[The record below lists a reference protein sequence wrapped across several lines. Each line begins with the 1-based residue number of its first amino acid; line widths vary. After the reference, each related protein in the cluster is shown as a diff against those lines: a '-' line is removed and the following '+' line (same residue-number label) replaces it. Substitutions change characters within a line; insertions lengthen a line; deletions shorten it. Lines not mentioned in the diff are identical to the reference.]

1 MKNKIKPLWFLT
13 ALVFWV
19 NQVNSQSKLVDR
31 LDHYM
36 TNASYFGF
44 SGGLLVEK
52 DGKLVLS
59 KGYGFANKEYLVPF
73 TDSTM
78 IDIASCTKPFTATAI
93 LQLHDEGKLDVKDK
107 ITKYFDNV
115 PKDKVNITI
124 GQLLSNSS
132 GLGEYMFTESNILRE
147 NHISKVLQSPLEGN
161 PNQWYYSNEGF
172 NVLAAIVEIASGMPY
187 ETYIKTHF
195 IEPLKMTHTGFFGD
209 KKWPQ
214 KYIGHSYNR
223 ERDYGAF
230 SNNPNKWS
238 DKGSGNIASS
248 IQDIYKFVKGSM
260 QNDFLKE
267 STYQKQFKKYV
278 DLNSKWGYGYGWFLL
293 KSERNTKVW
302 RFGGNNTPAGITIEV
317 RIFPEENALYILFC
331 NQMIDD
337 IGLVRPIRDEIEK
350 MMFNPNYENQL
361 TKMDTDLGNA
371 GQLIQ
376 KISFKSK
383 TKIESY
389 LNQYI
394 LYTENQ
400 DVVNAITQPDEERK
414 AVLKTLN
421 DKTEELFDQLL
432 NGKYADKEVQ
442 DYYWDTIKL
451 KDYKVLCT
459 VPLSEDNSGTF
470 VRTWTPMGEFV
481 FICVWEGKELSYIN
495 DETNGLPS
503 WRLVKTKT
511 GFSGYDLILNKKF
524 EVKITN
530 EQMTVESANHQDT
543 FDI

>member
-1 MKNKIKPLWFLT
+1 MKNKIKPSWFLA

-361 TKMDTDLGNA
+361 TKMDMDLGNA

-383 TKIESY
+383 TKIEPY

-470 VRTWTPMGEFV
+470 VRIWTPMGEFV

-503 WRLVKTKT
+503 WRLVKDKT

-524 EVKITN
+524 EIKITKD
-530 EQMTVESANHQDT
+530 QMIVESANHQDI
-543 FDI
+543 FDL

>member
-361 TKMDTDLGNA
+361 TKMDMDLGNA

-383 TKIESY
+383 TKIEPY

-470 VRTWTPMGEFV
+470 VRIWTPMGEFV

-503 WRLVKTKT
+503 WRLVKDKT

-524 EVKITN
+524 EIKITKD
-530 EQMTVESANHQDT
+530 QMIVESANHQDI
-543 FDI
+543 FDL